1 MKDQWSAQKK
11 SKWDNIDLLLK
22 IQEKKIYITTPILI
36 IFCKSRAHFSF
47 IFIPL
52 QYQGLLKEWI
62 ISWGLHLAVVG
73 FDMRTPSVFVCT
85 HIFSTLLCMRKRVW
99 TFVVGQSTFHHYY
112 DVNLPA
118 TFLYYPSW
126 EGPLPFCFLLPFH
139 HLQVLHNAAFAHF
152 TADYSHYCGV
162 VGLVDWPCEEEYLP
176 SCKLASFKSLLGTIS
191 FDFQWPFLVVLQH
204 LKERKNILSMWNFW
218 CSVMP
223 KIHPTQR
230 GLGNVSG

>member
-1 MKDQWSAQKK
+1 MKDQWSAQKN

-22 IQEKKIYITTPILI
+22 IQKEKIYITSPILI
-36 IFCKSRAHFSF
+36 IFFKSRAHFSF
-47 IFIPL
+47 IFFPL
-52 QYQGLLKEWI
+52 QYPGLLKEWI

-126 EGPLPFCFLLPFH
+126 EGPLPFCFLLPF
-139 HLQVLHNAAFAHF
+139 LSPSPSIVQCCFCSL
-152 TADYSHYCGV
+152 YCRLLPLLWGS
-162 VGLVDWPCEEEYLP
+162 WP
-176 SCKLASFKSLLGTIS
+176 CKLAMWRRISSFMQVGKLQVFIGHHIIWFPVTFLGCSTAFKREEEHSLHVKL
-191 FDFQWPFLVVLQH
+191 LV
-204 LKERKNILSMWNFW
+204 
-218 CSVMP
+218 
-223 KIHPTQR
+223 
-230 GLGNVSG
+230 